1 MGSIEIPDL
10 FNLENFRSGSAP
22 IEELSPVQD
31 IAYKSLGPL
40 TDVPNGE
47 YTPGNVILL
56 STVSTK
62 LKFQNIKCH
71 IFLLLRNTKA
81 CSNFSPILKISRY
94 L

>member
-47 YTPGNVILL
+47 YTPGNVIFTIN
-56 STVSTK
+56 SVHKIEVSK
-62 LKFQNIKCH
+62 
-71 IFLLLRNTKA
+71 
-81 CSNFSPILKISRY
+81 Y
-94 L
+94 